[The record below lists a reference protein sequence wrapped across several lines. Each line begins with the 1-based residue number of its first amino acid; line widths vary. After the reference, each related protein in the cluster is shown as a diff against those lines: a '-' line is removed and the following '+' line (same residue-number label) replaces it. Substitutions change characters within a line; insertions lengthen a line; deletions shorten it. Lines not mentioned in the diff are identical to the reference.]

1 MELAGTFKRIRIVVE
16 EHDGYLAFRLT
27 GDYDYDDL
35 HLAVKLMKDAC
46 LDREREKAIIDL
58 LAVEGNMPDF
68 DRHSLGIRF
77 AEVWGPRMKAA
88 GLAPPPKVNHFLENT
103 AVNRQ
108 ARLKVFF
115 TEATAL
121 EWLRLP

>member
-1 MELAGTFKRIRIVVE
+1 MLLAGKFNRISIEVE
-16 EHDGYLAFRLT
+16 EHAGYLAFRLT
-27 GDYDYDDL
+27 GGYDFDDF
-35 HLAVKLMKDAC
+35 HLAVKLMRDAC
-46 LDREREKAIIDL
+46 VERAREKAVIDL
-58 LAVEGNMPDF
+58 LKVEGNIPDF

-77 AEVWGPRMKAA
+77 AEVWGSRMKAA
-88 GLAPPPKVNHFLENT
+88 GLAPPQKVNHFLENT

-115 TEATAL
+115 AEAPAL

>member
-1 MELAGTFKRIRIVVE
+1 MALSGNFKRMHIAVE

-27 GDYDYDDL
+27 GRYDFDDF

-46 LDREREKAIIDL
+46 VERGRTKAIIDL
-58 LAVEGNMPDF
+58 LKVEGNMPDF

-88 GLAPPPKVNHFLENT
+88 GLAPPQKVNHFLENT

-115 TEATAL
+115 AEAPAL
-121 EWLRLP
+121 EWLRLT